1 MILEVPSNPGYSVI
15 LIHGDGD
22 LNFYPQ
28 HMWLPAPEVEGQLR
42 LCSVLSAVVALLT
55 TTLARELDL

>member
-1 MILEVPSNPGYSVI
+1 VI

-22 LNFYPQ
+22 LNFYLQ

-55 TTLARELDL
+55 TTLARELDLQLLVF